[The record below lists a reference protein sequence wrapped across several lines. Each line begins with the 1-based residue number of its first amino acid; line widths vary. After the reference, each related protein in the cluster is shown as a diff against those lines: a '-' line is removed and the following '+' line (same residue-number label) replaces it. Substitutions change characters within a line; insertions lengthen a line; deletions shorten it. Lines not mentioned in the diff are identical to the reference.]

1 MSLMKCPSCNTEVS
15 STALT
20 CPKCGHVLRKPKRSL
35 FGKLCLW
42 SFYIWN
48 ALMILWIVSGLN
60 EVSNIETS
68 SDVEQA
74 GVAIGAGIGM
84 TIIITIWVVGDIIT
98 GLFALL
104 TRPKI

>member
-1 MSLMKCPSCNTEVS
+1 MSLTKCPSCQTEVS

-42 SFYIWN
+42 SFYLWNILMVIW
-48 ALMILWIVSGLN
+48 LVGGLN
-60 EVSNIETS
+60 SVSDIEANTAA
-68 SDVEQA
+68 EQA
-74 GVAIGAGIGM
+74 GAAIGAGIGITM
-84 TIIITIWVVGDIIT
+84 IIVFWVIGDIIT

-104 TRPKI
+104 TRPKN

>member
-1 MSLMKCPSCNTEVS
+1 MSLIKCPSCNTEVS

-42 SFYIWN
+42 SFYLWN
-48 ALMILWIVSGLN
+48 ILMLLWVITGLN
-60 EVSNIETS
+60 NVSEIETTS
-68 SDVEQA
+68 ELEQA
-74 GVAIGAGIGM
+74 GVALGAGLGVTMILVL
-84 TIIITIWVVGDIIT
+84 WVVGDIIT

-104 TRPKI
+104 TRPKN